1 MKKIIKNK
9 KVLIPVLVLSVVLLG
24 GIIINNSF
32 GYKFKGE
39 DSDNTSFKDNIY
51 LTKSDC
57 TNITGENVGDYTDY
71 NGEEVLID
79 STKTMFCKL
88 EFGVPDSEKIVY
100 NPSISHATKEDGSP
114 CTDVQCA
121 LDGLYELY
129 KGVN

>member
-32 GYKFKGE
+32 GYKFK
-39 DSDNTSFKDNIY
+39 
-51 LTKSDC
+51 SDC

-79 STKTMFCKL
+79 PTKTMFCKL

-100 NPSISHATKEDGSP
+100 DPSVSHAKKEDGSP